1 MKIFPSTA
9 IDMKI
14 LLIGKKGQ
22 VGWELQRT
30 LAPLGEVVAV
40 DYPEIDLSNE
50 ENTREWMRR
59 VAPRVVVNAAAYT
72 AVDKAE
78 SEAELAIAING
89 TAPGVLAEE
98 ARALDAVLVH
108 YSSDYVFDGTKGE
121 AYIERDATNPLSVY
135 GLSKLAGDQNIQQ
148 VDGVYLI
155 LRTTWVYSMR
165 QGGFV
170 RKVLE
175 WARKNPEMRIVSD
188 QVGSPTWARAL
199 AEVTA
204 QVLAM
209 SGSNPS
215 GWLSERKCLY
225 HLGGRGI
232 VSRYDWAQKILK
244 YDPNREEQIVKE
256 IKSALTSEFPTP
268 ATRPLYSPVDCK
280 LFADTFGICLPD
292 WELSIYQA
300 MEMLF

>member
-1 MKIFPSTA
+1 MR
-9 IDMKI
+9 I
-14 LLIGKKGQ
+14 LLIGKNGQ

-30 LAPLGEVVAV
+30 LAPLGEVIAV
-40 DYPEIDLSNE
+40 DYPDINLADEK
-50 ENTREWMRR
+50 NTREWVRR
-59 VAPRVVVNAAAYT
+59 IEPQVLINAAAYT

-78 SEAELAIAING
+78 SEPDLAMSING

-98 ARALDAVLVH
+98 AQSLGAALIH
-108 YSSDYVFDGTKGE
+108 YSTDYVFDGTKGD
-121 AYIERDATNPLSVY
+121 AYIESDVPNPINVY
-135 GLSKLAGDQNIQQ
+135 GMSKLAGDQNVQQ
-148 VDGVYLI
+148 VDTTYLI

-175 WARKNPEMRIVSD
+175 WARKNPELRIVGD

-209 SGSNPS
+209 GRGDLL
-215 GWLSERKCLY
+215 GWLIERKGLY
-225 HLGGRGI
+225 HLGGWGSVTRL
-232 VSRYDWAQKILK
+232 DWARKILEL
-244 YDPNREEQIVKE
+244 DQHPEEQI
-256 IKSALTSEFPTP
+256 IQNIRAAFTSEFLTP
-268 ATRPLYSPVDCK
+268 ATRPLYSPIDCT

-292 WELSIYQA
+292 WKDALRMA
-300 MEMLF
+300 MAGL